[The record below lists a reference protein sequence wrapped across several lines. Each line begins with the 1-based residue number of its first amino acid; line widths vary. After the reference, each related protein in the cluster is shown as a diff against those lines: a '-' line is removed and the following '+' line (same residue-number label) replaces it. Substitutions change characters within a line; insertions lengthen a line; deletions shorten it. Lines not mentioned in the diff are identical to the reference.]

1 MLTIGWERAAIGTA
15 LADPSVMSE
24 ATDLLPSDYTGAH
37 QIIWAEMLALHRRS
51 ALELRSL
58 IEALRSGGQLDE
70 IGSSDVESTGE
81 AYIAE
86 LLAHRGDAMGEYVDR
101 VLGASIKRQLRR
113 TAALIAAEA
122 DDDLVDPEEA
132 LDSAE
137 RRIITLRRSRL
148 TSMGA
153 TFADLIGVF
162 SDRLQGFRD
171 GTIKPAWEPK
181 IDAVK
186 AVIDF
191 VEEKDFLINAARPGE
206 GKSSSMR
213 FDFIRTALEGMPVT
227 LFNLENGELEY
238 ARYAIALLTG
248 IDSARLRNPRGL
260 SDQELQSV
268 RDAGERLARAPLY
281 VVTLGAPSVRMI
293 NRKYTAS
300 SGERVQETEWVNCEA
315 WGKLAEI
322 CNEYL
327 RKGRKV
333 LVVGRVKTDT
343 YEKDGKKEHFR
354 KVVLSE
360 MEMLDN
366 GDRGEQEGEEEET
379 VAAPW

>member
-153 TFADLIGVF
+153 TFA
-162 SDRLQGFRD
+162 
-171 GTIKPAWEPK
+171 
-181 IDAVK
+181 
-186 AVIDF
+186 DF